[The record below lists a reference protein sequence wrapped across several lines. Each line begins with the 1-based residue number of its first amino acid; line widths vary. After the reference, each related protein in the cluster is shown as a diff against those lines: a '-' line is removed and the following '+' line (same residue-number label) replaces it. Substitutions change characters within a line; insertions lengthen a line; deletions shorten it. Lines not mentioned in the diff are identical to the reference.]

1 MVHECFVNNAG
12 VNISYYK
19 ISEETG
25 GFPLIIIPGIT
36 NSANEIIAAFSED
49 LPIYHIVI
57 SLRGRGKSDS
67 PESNYS
73 LDDQAGD
80 VKAVI
85 EAENLD
91 GYFLF
96 GYSVGTGIAIRA
108 AFQNKDNVLGL
119 FLGDFPPFYPPLD
132 KSWGSQVIRGNKLQ
146 ITKTAVEGLVK
157 DAQYIDLSEDINSL
171 DCFVVALK
179 ATDENAAIR
188 TNDVEGLQRKCPNV
202 QIVELEDT
210 GHDMFV
216 DNPELVSEVVQGYIE
231 GSFSTEN

>member
-19 ISEETG
+19 INEEVG
-25 GFPLIIIPGIT
+25 GLPLIIIPGIT
-36 NSANEIIAAFSED
+36 NSANEVIAAFSED

-80 VKAVI
+80 INAVV
-85 EAENLD
+85 AVENLA

-108 AFQNKDNVLGL
+108 AALNKD
-119 FLGDFPPFYPPLD
+119 
-132 KSWGSQVIRGNKLQ
+132 K
-146 ITKTAVEGLVK
+146 VK
-157 DAQYIDLSEDINSL
+157 
-171 DCFVVALK
+171 
-179 ATDENAAIR
+179 
-188 TNDVEGLQRKCPNV
+188 G
-202 QIVELEDT
+202 
-210 GHDMFV
+210 
-216 DNPELVSEVVQGYIE
+216 
-231 GSFSTEN
+231 

>member
-1 MVHECFVNNAG
+1 MTHECFVNNAG

-19 ISEETG
+19 VNEEVG
-25 GFPLIIIPGIT
+25 GSPLIIIPGIT
-36 NSANEIIAAFSED
+36 NSANEVIAAFSED

-80 VKAVI
+80 INAVVA
-85 EAENLD
+85 AENLN

-108 AFQNKDNVLGL
+108 AFQNKDKVLGL

-146 ITKTAVEGLVK
+146 ITKTAVDGLVK
-157 DAQYIDLSEDINSL
+157 DAKYIDLSDDINSL
-171 DCFVVALK
+171 ECFIVALK

-202 QIVELEDT
+202 QIIELEDT
-210 GHDMFV
+210 GHDMFL
-216 DNPELVSEVVQGYIE
+216 DNPELVSEVVQGCIA
-231 GSFSTEN
+231 GGVGTES